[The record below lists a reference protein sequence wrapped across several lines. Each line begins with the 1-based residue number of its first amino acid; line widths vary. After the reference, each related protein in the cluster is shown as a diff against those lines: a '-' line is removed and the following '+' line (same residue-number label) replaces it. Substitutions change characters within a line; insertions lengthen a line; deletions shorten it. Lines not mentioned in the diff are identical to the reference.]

1 MECAPGTL
9 SGEVVESLLGCGV
22 NRVSLGVQSF
32 VDEEAR
38 AVGRLHTRAT
48 VLDDLAHLRAAGIH
62 NINVDLIAGLP
73 YQTNESWSRSLDDVI
88 ATGVP
93 HVSVY
98 MLEVDEDSRLG
109 KELIAGGK
117 RYHAHFVPNEDL
129 TADMYEVACDR
140 LNAAAIEQYEIS
152 NFARAGW
159 RSRHNLKYWTRQPYT
174 GFGVDAHS
182 MLPPNAEL
190 KAVGVNAIRY
200 FWPDSLERFLRDGEH
215 REPANEIISEFGAL
229 EETFFLNLRL
239 NRGVDLS
246 DIFGIAT
253 MSPKFKPAPAV

>member
-1 MECAPGTL
+1 MALGIYISVPFCKTKCTYCNFASGVFSRERYANYVECLCADIRNAERTAEDMNAVLASDADSIYFGGGTPSILEREQLERIFAVAQDKFTVARSSEVTVECAPGTL

-73 YQTNESWSRSLDDVI
+73 HQTNESWSRSLDDVI

-98 MLEVDEDSRLG
+98 TLEVDEDSRLG

-129 TADMYEVACDR
+129 TADVYEVACDR
-140 LNAAAIEQYEIS
+140 VSA
-152 NFARAGW
+152 
-159 RSRHNLKYWTRQPYT
+159 
-174 GFGVDAHS
+174 
-182 MLPPNAEL
+182 
-190 KAVGVNAIRY
+190 
-200 FWPDSLERFLRDGEH
+200 
-215 REPANEIISEFGAL
+215 
-229 EETFFLNLRL
+229 
-239 NRGVDLS
+239 
-246 DIFGIAT
+246 
-253 MSPKFKPAPAV
+253 